1 MHTLAGRTVV
11 LGCLLVGSLSSGCGV
26 TEDPAAAEEGVDA
39 ITVREGDYN
48 LQTANGGGQPYT
60 DIAVIGSRGFLAKG
74 YEGLHVLDL
83 RTMRVS
89 QRIWDDRN
97 RKRIPADALQV
108 IGRNQILAT
117 WRGNR
122 LGDLSDDRQYLFLNV
137 FNTTSLTVSRTVAID
152 LSGTYEGTNGLSQL
166 PNIATHLD
174 TASNTLWIAFGHLDR
189 PDRIYAT
196 EMPRANAELRLSAL
210 PGVETYGITNPH
222 AVAVSG
228 QRVYVPSSTDGLRV
242 LNLDTGRHSVL
253 ATNLGYALDIA
264 VNGTTGFVADHD
276 GNVRVVNLTTGA
288 LLDSKELPGFSDGI
302 HYSGGQV
309 FAVWRNGVTVIRDRW
324 PRR

>member
-11 LGCLLVGSLSSGCGV
+11 LGCLLVGALSSGCGV
-26 TEDPAAAEEGVDA
+26 TEGPAAAEEGVDA

-89 QRIWDDRN
+89 QRLWDDRN

-122 LGDLSDDRQYLFLNV
+122 LGDLNDDRQYLFLNV
-137 FNTTSLTVSRTVAID
+137 FNTTSLTVTRTVAID
-152 LSGTYEGTNGLSQL
+152 LSGTYEGTNGLNQL

-196 EMPRANAELRLSAL
+196 EMPRANAELRLNAL

-222 AVAVSG
+222 AIAVSG

-264 VNGTTGFVADHD
+264 VSGTTGFVADHD

-288 LLDSKELPGFSDGI
+288 LLDSRELPGFSDGI
-302 HYSGGQV
+302 HDSGGQI

-324 PRR
+324 SRR